1 MRDRF
6 GTNIAQTRRT
16 LTPQGEGTAMV
27 RQVAEAVPVFSPVFI
42 LLISFL
48 FIILF
53 SSIGWS
59 ITPAGAII
67 SNNAKATYTSSLTGN
82 LTTSSSNT
90 VSVTTAVQRTTAV
103 IEFLQFAPTAP
114 NAQLVPVSL
123 TSFSPSGNLAGP
135 FVPLGAPVPAGST
148 APIDLTQ
155 PLPLVVPTQYHTG
168 EPVFIRL
175 SDRDQNNDPAVAETV
190 VVTIRDDKTGDRE
203 VLRLT
208 ETGLNTGVF
217 LGYVQSSIQPA
228 TSYNGLLSMVNDS
241 NVIVSYTDSSDPA
254 DKTSVS
260 ALVDPYGIVFNSVTG
275 QPVDG
280 AIVTLVNAATG
291 NPATVYGDDGIATFP
306 SNLTTGGTAV
316 DSSGRSYTMTPG
328 GYRFPFISPGR
339 YRLNIL
345 PPSGYRAPS
354 NIATAVLQSL
364 PGAPFAIAEPGSRNE
379 EFLVNAGPAIRI
391 DIPVDPL
398 STLLYLI
405 KSAGKDSA
413 AIGDFVPYQ
422 LTVENLDKSSPAPGV
437 TITDRLPVGFRYRKG
452 SARLNISPAPDPA
465 ISEDGRSITFAVGAL
480 GAAANAEITY
490 VAEVGAG
497 ASLGKAVNTAVA
509 HGSSGAVSNNASA
522 TVVVSEDL
530 FGSKTTIVGRVLEGC
545 GDNGRGIAGI
555 RIFLEDGSYV
565 VTDKN
570 GMYHFAALNAGTH
583 VVQLDTVTVPE
594 QYEPAQC
601 QDNTRYAGRSFSQF
615 VDLQGGS
622 LWRADFHLVLLPP
635 KAKQTGEVG
644 LELRTSLVATQ
655 TGPINHADAA
665 SGVSLTTAQTCTFG
679 EHCFG
684 ELKKNS
690 LTTDQTGTARPDT
703 NDHNDYAAMVPF
715 VNENCSLPDESCR
728 YTVAYSA
735 KLKVGAVSVRNLRL
749 IVMIPDGVT
758 YIAGSSCLT
767 ENRFPDPDLSDGILT
782 YHLGERPAGWE
793 GSVVF
798 LAAVPAQ
805 GGEGSL
811 STKAFLVFDTP
822 AAKGAKTPVADT
834 NIVRYKLKHQI
845 SEPDAVFHPKFD
857 SLKADLSFQDRKEIS
872 KIIEQMKSR
881 NVEHI
886 TVIGHTDTN
895 RIRPGASK
903 EFPDN
908 YVLSQGRAKAVASVI
923 AEALRLTPDQ
933 ITIVGKGP
941 DEPLATNKTA
951 EGRALNRRVEFRV
964 DTRRDSGWTYV
975 RNDKETS
982 GMKSVSI
989 TGLSEG
995 EAWARNPQSVNQTSI
1010 GDVKTMPDYDAAWV
1024 EKAGPELEWLWPVD
1038 GYHPAIASLRIVIK
1052 HDPSQKPKLFLND
1065 EAVDILHYEGM
1076 VKKSDGTVAVSFW
1089 RGIHLQE
1096 GDNKFELV
1104 LSDGAGSEVKRLQ
1117 RTIHYSGPPSKAV
1130 LLPERSKLI
1139 ADGKNPIILAIQL
1152 LDKDG
1157 HPAREGVRADFF
1169 LDPPYIPKQSTD
1181 ELQQSPLIAPNA
1193 DRYRYLIGE
1202 DGVAMIELVPTT
1214 QTGEAVVR
1222 VQLDAGRFEEIRT
1235 WLKPGDRDWVLVGL
1249 AEGTV
1254 GYDTVKGNME
1264 TFTSGGGDD
1273 KFYKEDRLAFYAKG
1287 RIKGEWLLTLAYDSK
1302 KATTS
1307 DQPGLY
1313 QTIDPNKYYTLYGD
1327 GTLQGNDAASAK
1339 RIYVKLERDQFYAL
1353 FGDFNAGLTVTEL
1366 SRYNRNFTGFKSE
1379 MKTKDYEYSVFVA
1392 DTSQAHVRD
1401 ELQGDGTSGL
1411 YHLSRKNIV
1420 LNSERITIETR
1431 DRFKSEVIL
1440 SSQQLTNL
1448 LDYTIDYDAGTI
1460 FFKTPVFSRDGN
1472 FNPNFIVADYESFDD
1487 SDAKYNYGGRA
1498 AARFID
1504 GRVEV
1509 GASHIHEGQVGGSG
1523 NLEGVD
1529 AKVKLGLYDM
1539 IRAEAATTKTDQ
1551 AAVTS
1556 KGDAYLVELQHRSET
1571 VEGKAYVREQQGGF
1585 GLGQQNGS
1593 ETGTRKVGA
1602 DFNYRINKP
1611 WTVGGEAFEQNDLS
1625 TGAVRN
1631 MAEVRSNYT
1640 SGRYTVTAG
1649 LRRAEDTLSTAGTQS
1664 FGETQRSDQ
1673 LFSGVRAQLTDKTA
1687 VRISRDQSIGA
1698 NNNVDF
1704 PTRTTVGADYKLNEK
1719 STFFADQEWTNGST
1733 IDTQTTRIGIR
1744 TSPWT
1749 GGQIGS
1755 SVEQQSTE
1763 NGVRLFA
1770 TTGLK
1775 QSWQITKQWSVD
1787 GGLDRSQTLHNTGT
1801 YSVNTNVPPASGS
1814 SEDFTATS
1822 LGVGYRQ
1829 EKWSWTARAEN
1840 RDSDSEH
1847 KFGLFMG
1854 ANGEVREGLA
1864 LALGLQTFRSK
1875 ITAGEEK
1882 ASSDLRLSLV
1892 HRPFDTRVIILDR
1905 LDLIQSE
1912 QHGGTTIYDNNKR
1925 FVNNLV
1931 ANIKTDS
1938 RTQVS
1943 LQYASKY
1950 VQERIDENDYRGY
1963 TDLIG
1968 IEGRFD
1974 VTKTWDIGLG
1984 GMRLH
1989 SWSINQE
1996 KYGTG
2001 ASVGF
2006 NAGRN
2011 IWVSVG
2017 YNFTGFKDR
2026 DFSKADFTS
2035 EGPFIK
2041 MRMKFDQVSVRD
2053 AVKWFSGQ

>member
-1 MRDRF
+1 MKGGELDRNFMRDRF
-6 GTNIAQTRRT
+6 GTNIAQTGRT
-16 LTPQGEGTAMV
+16 FTPQGEGTAMV

-103 IEFLQFAPTAP
+103 IEFLQYAPTAP
-114 NAQLVPVSL
+114 NAQLVPVPL

-306 SNLTTGGTAV
+306 SNLTTGGTAM

-345 PPSGYRAPS
+345 PPAGYRAPS
-354 NIATAVLQSL
+354 TIATAVLQSL
-364 PGAPFAIAEPGSRNE
+364 PEAPFAIAEPGSRNE
-379 EFLVNAGPAIRI
+379 VFLVNAGPAIRI

-452 SARLNISPAPDPA
+452 SARLNISPALDPA

-522 TVVVSEDL
+522 TVIVSEDL

-644 LELRTSLVATQ
+644 LELRTFLVSTQ
-655 TGPINHADAA
+655 TGSIIHNDREPE
-665 SGVSLTTAQTCTFG
+665 VSLA
-679 EHCFG
+679 
-684 ELKKNS
+684 
-690 LTTDQTGTARPDT
+690 TDRTGTVMPDA
-703 NDHNDYAAMVPF
+703 NGK
-715 VNENCSLPDESCR
+715 
-728 YTVAYSA
+728 YTVA
-735 KLKVGAVSVRNLRL
+735 
-749 IVMIPDGVT
+749 
-758 YIAGSSCLT
+758 
-767 ENRFPDPDLSDGILT
+767 
-782 YHLGERPAGWE
+782 
-793 GSVVF
+793 
-798 LAAVPAQ
+798 
-805 GGEGSL
+805 
-811 STKAFLVFDTP
+811 
-822 AAKGAKTPVADT
+822 
-834 NIVRYKLKHQI
+834 
-845 SEPDAVFHPKFD
+845 
-857 SLKADLSFQDRKEIS
+857 
-872 KIIEQMKSR
+872 
-881 NVEHI
+881 
-886 TVIGHTDTN
+886 
-895 RIRPGASK
+895 
-903 EFPDN
+903 
-908 YVLSQGRAKAVASVI
+908 
-923 AEALRLTPDQ
+923 
-933 ITIVGKGP
+933 
-941 DEPLATNKTA
+941 
-951 EGRALNRRVEFRV
+951 
-964 DTRRDSGWTYV
+964 
-975 RNDKETS
+975 
-982 GMKSVSI
+982 
-989 TGLSEG
+989 EG
-995 EAWARNPQSVNQTSI
+995 EDWARNPQSVIQTSI

-1038 GYHPAIASLRIVIK
+1038 GYHPAIASLRIAIK
-1052 HDPSQKPKLFLND
+1052 HDPSQNPKLFLND
-1065 EAVDILHYEGM
+1065 DVVDILHYEGM
-1076 VKKSDGTVAVSFW
+1076 IKKADGTVAISFW

-1181 ELQQSPLIAPNA
+1181 ELQQSPLIAPNT
-1193 DRYRYLIGE
+1193 DRYRYLIGD

-1273 KFYKEDRLAFYAKG
+1273 KFYEEDRLAFYAKG
-1287 RIKGEWLLTLAYDSK
+1287 RIKGEWLLTLAYDSRK
-1302 KATTS
+1302 TNS
-1307 DQPGLY
+1307 NDQPGLY

-1353 FGDFNAGLTVTEL
+1353 FGDFNAGLSMTEL
-1366 SRYNRNFTGFKSE
+1366 SRYSRNFTGFKSE
-1379 MKTKDYEYSVFVA
+1379 MKTKDYEYAVFLA
-1392 DTSQAHVRD
+1392 DTNQAHVRD
-1401 ELQGDGTSGL
+1401 EFPGDGTSGL

-1420 LNSERITIETR
+1420 LNSETITIETR

-1440 SSQQLTNL
+1440 SSQQLTNH
-1448 LDYTIDYDAGTI
+1448 LDYTIDYDDGTI
-1460 FFKTPVFSRDGN
+1460 IFKMPVYSRDGN
-1472 FNPNFIVADYESFDD
+1472 FNPIFIVAEYESFDD

-1498 AARFID
+1498 AARFLD
-1504 GRVEV
+1504 SRVEV

-1551 AAVTS
+1551 A
-1556 KGDAYLVELQHRSET
+1556 GCH
-1571 VEGKAYVREQQGGF
+1571 EQ
-1585 GLGQQNGS
+1585 
-1593 ETGTRKVGA
+1593 
-1602 DFNYRINKP
+1602 
-1611 WTVGGEAFEQNDLS
+1611 
-1625 TGAVRN
+1625 
-1631 MAEVRSNYT
+1631 
-1640 SGRYTVTAG
+1640 
-1649 LRRAEDTLSTAGTQS
+1649 RR
-1664 FGETQRSDQ
+1664 
-1673 LFSGVRAQLTDKTA
+1673 
-1687 VRISRDQSIGA
+1687 RISR
-1698 NNNVDF
+1698 
-1704 PTRTTVGADYKLNEK
+1704 
-1719 STFFADQEWTNGST
+1719 
-1733 IDTQTTRIGIR
+1733 
-1744 TSPWT
+1744 
-1749 GGQIGS
+1749 
-1755 SVEQQSTE
+1755 
-1763 NGVRLFA
+1763 GVA
-1770 TTGLK
+1770 
-1775 QSWQITKQWSVD
+1775 
-1787 GGLDRSQTLHNTGT
+1787 
-1801 YSVNTNVPPASGS
+1801 ASFG
-1814 SEDFTATS
+1814 
-1822 LGVGYRQ
+1822 
-1829 EKWSWTARAEN
+1829 N
-1840 RDSDSEH
+1840 R
-1847 KFGLFMG
+1847 
-1854 ANGEVREGLA
+1854 
-1864 LALGLQTFRSK
+1864 
-1875 ITAGEEK
+1875 
-1882 ASSDLRLSLV
+1882 
-1892 HRPFDTRVIILDR
+1892 
-1905 LDLIQSE
+1905 
-1912 QHGGTTIYDNNKR
+1912 
-1925 FVNNLV
+1925 
-1931 ANIKTDS
+1931 
-1938 RTQVS
+1938 
-1943 LQYASKY
+1943 
-1950 VQERIDENDYRGY
+1950 
-1963 TDLIG
+1963 
-1968 IEGRFD
+1968 
-1974 VTKTWDIGLG
+1974 
-1984 GMRLH
+1984 
-1989 SWSINQE
+1989 
-1996 KYGTG
+1996 
-2001 ASVGF
+2001 
-2006 NAGRN
+2006 
-2011 IWVSVG
+2011 
-2017 YNFTGFKDR
+2017 
-2026 DFSKADFTS
+2026 
-2035 EGPFIK
+2035 
-2041 MRMKFDQVSVRD
+2041 
-2053 AVKWFSGQ
+2053 